1 MKKVSRKSIA
11 IAAVAIV
18 TCAVLGL
25 AAFILFH
32 DDKPVYTPSVST
44 HELSTSDLAMRENT
58 ARIAFTLGPDV
69 TGKSYDIKVYRTETE
84 ESAGVTFISIND
96 GKKQKVVD
104 DDGYSGYLWDVVS
117 AIDDDGKPIIA
128 VNMDYMSD
136 DYFFVMYTIENGR
149 LVRCG
154 SEEAMLIKFN
164 TDRSFTASYAVNFFG
179 TWGARRTLNLTA
191 GNRIQ
196 LEEGDYR
203 LNVGDERKITA
214 LANIK
219 AELADAEG
227 NYKDYTLKKGSEI
240 SLYATDGKSYV
251 LFTDE
256 KGNKGRIKA
265 TFKDGFTYIGD
276 KEDFELFSGIIYAG

>member
-1 MKKVSRKSIA
+1 MKKISRKSIA
-11 IAAVAIV
+11 IAAVVII
-18 TCAVLGL
+18 TCIVLGF
-25 AAFILFH
+25 AAFILLH
-32 DDKPVYTPSVST
+32 EDKPVYTPSVST
-44 HELSTSDLAMRENT
+44 HELSPSDLGMRENN

-84 ESAGVTFISIND
+84 ESIGNTFISVND

-179 TWGARRTLNLTA
+179 TWGAERSLNLTA

-196 LEEGDYR
+196 LEEGDYII
-203 LNVGDERKITA
+203 NSGDDRKIA
-214 LANIK
+214 PLVNVK
-219 AELADAEG
+219 AEIADADG
-227 NYKDYTLKKGSEI
+227 NYKVYTLKKGSKI
-240 SLYATDGKSYV
+240 SIYATDGKSYV

-265 TFKDGFTYIGD
+265 TFKNGFTYIGD